1 MQNDNKYM
9 KIIVK
14 ENGNMAVNLKGR
26 SFLTLMDFTPEE
38 IRYMLD
44 LARNLKDKKRAG
56 IRTELLKGK
65 NICLLF
71 EKTSTR
77 TRCAFEVACHDE
89 GAHVTFLDSKSSQM
103 GKKESLEDTAKVLGR
118 FFDGIEYRGYE
129 QSVVE
134 DLAKYSGVCVWNGL
148 TDVDHPTQILADM
161 LTIEEHIDKPLNKV
175 KVVFVGDIRNN
186 MSYAWMYGCAKM
198 GMSFVAYGP
207 EELVKEVDKDVLAKV
222 HEVADSTGAVIE
234 VSSDPTCLKGAD
246 VIYTD
251 IWASM
256 GEEEQIPERVKLL
269 TPYRVDMDMIKA
281 TGNDDVIFLHC
292 LPSFH
297 DFETAMAKSQMDLGY
312 DIREVTDEVFR
323 SRYSRVFDEA
333 ENRLHTIKAVIVATL
348 A

>member
-1 MQNDNKYM
+1 
-9 KIIVK
+9 
-14 ENGNMAVNLKGR
+14 MAVNLKGR

-44 LARNLKDKKRAG
+44 LAHDLKAKKRAG
-56 IRTELLKGK
+56 IKGELLRGK
-65 NICLLF
+65 NIVLLF

-77 TRCAFEVACHDE
+77 TRCAFEVGAMDE
-89 GAHVTFLDSKSSQM
+89 GAGVTFLDSKSSQM

-118 FFDGIEYRGYE
+118 FFDGIEYRGYD
-129 QSVVE
+129 QKVVE
-134 DLAKYSGVCVWNGL
+134 DLAKYAGVPVWNGL

-161 LTIEEHIDKPLNKV
+161 LTIEEHVAKPLNRV

-186 MSYAWMYGCAKM
+186 MAYAWMYGCAKM

-207 EELVKEVDKDVLAKV
+207 EELAEQVDADVVAKAKA
-222 HEVADSTGAVIE
+222 VAAETGASIE
-234 VSSDPTCLKGAD
+234 VSSDIESIKGAD
-246 VIYTD
+246 VLYTD

-256 GEEEQIPERVKLL
+256 GEEDQIPERVRML
-269 TPYRVDMDMIKA
+269 TPFRVTKEMLDA
-281 TGNDDVIFLHC
+281 TGNEDVIFLHC

-297 DFETAMAKSQMDLGY
+297 DFETTMAKTQKELGY

-323 SRYSRVFDEA
+323 SSHSKVFDEA
-333 ENRLHTIKAVIVATL
+333 ENRMQTIKAVMVATI